1 MKSSPATEFDTVFRE
16 SFPTIVRA
24 AWLIVGD
31 WEVARELAQDAFV
44 EALTR
49 WRRIATYDQPG
60 AWVRRVAVNKA
71 INAKKRKVVPLR
83 SVAHAAAADQTDLDL
98 LAALDELT
106 SQQRA
111 AVVLHHLWDLPV
123 DEVAEMMGC
132 APGTVKSHL
141 SRGRAHLATAL
152 GEAPA
157 DRTGTPGGTL
167 EPSTSH
173 PTFDEDKEVAD
184 DHR

>member
-1 MKSSPATEFDTVFRE
+1 MKSEPAAEFDTVFRD

-44 EALTR
+44 EALIR
-49 WRRIATYDQPG
+49 WKRITEYDQPG
-60 AWVRRVAVNKA
+60 AWIRRVAINKA
-71 INAKKRKVVPLR
+71 LNAKRRKPAPLR
-83 SVAHAAAADQTDLDL
+83 PIDVAPAADHADLDL

-106 SQQRA
+106 APQRA

-123 DEVAEMMGC
+123 DEVAQMMDC

-141 SRGRAHLATAL
+141 SRGRSHLASVL
-152 GEAPA
+152 GERSAG
-157 DRTGTPGGTL
+157 D
-167 EPSTSH
+167 S
-173 PTFDEDKEVAD
+173 VAAED
-184 DHR
+184 DHVSTDSAPRPTDREVSDEVG